1 MKIKVHSMKK
11 ISSCPLPLLPVWA
24 MTSGI
29 VVLRGFWGA
38 GRWGISGL
46 TFLKRYI
53 NVCCGDGGGFALLLQ
68 TGFLVWICR
77 CEM

>member
-29 VVLRGFWGA
+29 VVLRGFLG
-38 GRWGISGL
+38 GRAVGDFWAYIS
-46 TFLKRYI
+46 
-53 NVCCGDGGGFALLLQ
+53 
-68 TGFLVWICR
+68 
-77 CEM
+77 